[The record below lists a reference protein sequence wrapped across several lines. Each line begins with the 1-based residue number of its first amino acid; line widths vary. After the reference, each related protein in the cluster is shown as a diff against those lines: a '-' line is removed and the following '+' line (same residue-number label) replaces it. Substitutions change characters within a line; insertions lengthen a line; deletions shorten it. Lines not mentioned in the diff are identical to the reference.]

1 MPEKSFSQGLTT
13 VIGFSDQSDAHIR
26 IWNDFK
32 EVSHNRVLDGLMAK
46 MRLENDAA
54 LASKLQV
61 IQPIIRMLREGSL
74 TMAPPMFLG
83 WIQEATG
90 IAEEELKELALSTRP
105 LDSIA

>member
-1 MPEKSFSQGLTT
+1 MPKRSFNQGLTT
-13 VIGFSDQSDAHIR
+13 VIGFPDHSNAYVRAWI
-26 IWNDFK
+26 DFK
-32 EVSHNRVLDGLMAK
+32 EVDHNRVLDGLMTK

-54 LASKLQV
+54 LATKLQV

-90 IAEEELKELALSTRP
+90 IAEEELKELAQSSSAT
-105 LDSIA
+105 